1 MRRGLIGGTAS
12 TIIITLVVV
21 GLTIGI
27 YVIFKAPGILQ
38 DSVVD
43 IPEDF
48 EPFADRTIRRHIALQ
63 AQDSV
68 AAGYMTQ
75 ALYSIEVEN
84 GGTDVPLMEALR
96 TYAYCRDKD
105 AIQMCSDVPSESAIA
120 AAIRTG
126 MDDIVRFS
134 GDGGRPYRV
143 RIHVED
149 TSLFDIGGSGSDS
162 TFAFVKPI
170 PGGQHVRFQVGMRT
184 GDFSMGVE
192 SE

>member
-12 TIIITLVVV
+12 TIVITMVVI
-21 GLTIGI
+21 GLTIGV
-27 YVIFKAPGILQ
+27 YVIFKAPGLVQ
-38 DSVVD
+38 NELD

-48 EPFADRTIRRHIALQ
+48 EPFADRTISRHIDLQ

-75 ALYSIEVEN
+75 ALYSIDVDN
-84 GGTDVPLMEALR
+84 GGQDVPLMEALR
-96 TYAYCRDKD
+96 TYAYCRDKEP
-105 AIQMCSDVPSESAIA
+105 IKMCSDVPPESAIA
-120 AAIRTG
+120 EAIRSG
-126 MDDIVRFS
+126 MDDIVSFT

-143 RIHVED
+143 RVSVED

-162 TFAFVKPI
+162 TFAFLKPI
-170 PGGQHVRFQVGMRT
+170 PGGQHVRFRVGMRT